1 MSYQHLRL
9 EERYCLAEFRE
20 KGLSI
25 RAIAR
30 ILKRSPSTISR
41 ELRRNRGKRGYHP
54 YGAYS
59 KAVHRRRMPR
69 RLLKGFEAEKMEYV
83 VTALS
88 QWQLFDT
95 LPAYQA
101 GTIARNQRKRTPS
114 APREAKGEAPSQ
126 LQHDSS
132 GTHYTRMARGDTA
145 EEAHRGLGR
154 RYAVWRRGKRGRS
167 DVGRPQKRLDMWA
180 GGSFQAGIRNQ
191 RGNS

>member
-69 RLLKGFEAEKMEYV
+69 RLLKAFEAEKMEYV

-88 QWQLFDT
+88 QWHWSPEQIAGRWMKEHPESILSCST
-95 LPAYQA
+95 LYRHIKR
-101 GTIARNQRKRTPS
+101 GTIARNQ
-114 APREAKGEAPSQ
+114 
-126 LQHDSS
+126 
-132 GTHYTRMARGDTA
+132 
-145 EEAHRGLGR
+145 
-154 RYAVWRRGKRGRS
+154 
-167 DVGRPQKRLDMWA
+167 
-180 GGSFQAGIRNQ
+180 
-191 RGNS
+191 

>member
-30 ILKRSPSTISR
+30 IRKRSPSTISR

-88 QWQLFDT
+88 QWHWSPEQIAGRWMKEHPESILSCST
-95 LPAYQA
+95 LYRH
-101 GTIARNQRKRTPS
+101 IK
-114 APREAKGEAPSQ
+114 
-126 LQHDSS
+126 
-132 GTHYTRMARGDTA
+132 
-145 EEAHRGLGR
+145 RGLLPESVKKNTF
-154 RYAVWRRGKRGRS
+154 A
-167 DVGRPQKRLDMWA
+167 A
-180 GGSFQAGIRNQ
+180 GGSER
-191 RGNS
+191 